1 MFRLSSSFFLSF
13 TIHAL
18 IALLAVGIYQEV
30 RLHSPAAKKAVCVSL
45 THCVETLPVA
55 PKQARIQ
62 PPPILPKK
70 IEVEKPPPPKPIERP
85 KPIVKVEPKPVVR
98 PPPVIEDIVEPAPV
112 EAVAVVETKIDEVA
126 DLKESTTAS
135 ASQPEIESDSA
146 ATPTVEES
154 YLEEHLAEIARL
166 LQKHLYYPRSAR
178 KRGITGEVIV
188 AFELLSNGEARAIE
202 VRSGSRDLLN
212 RAAIT
217 TIERLSGEF
226 PRPQEPISLQVPI
239 RYQLQ

>member
-1 MFRLSSSFFLSF
+1 MYRLSSSFFLSF

-18 IALLAVGIYQEV
+18 MALLVVGIYQEV
-30 RLHSPAAKKAVCVSL
+30 RLHIPVAEKSVCVSL
-45 THCVETLPVA
+45 THCVESLPVA
-55 PKQARIQ
+55 PKQVSMK
-62 PPPILPKK
+62 PPPSLPKK
-70 IEVEKPPPPKPIERP
+70 VEVVKPPPPKQ
-85 KPIVKVEPKPVVR
+85 IVKVEPRPVIKA
-98 PPPVIEDIVEPAPV
+98 PPVIEQIIEPVPV
-112 EAVAVVETKIDEVA
+112 EEVVIADPDMIAEVPENTIAVD
-126 DLKESTTAS
+126 
-135 ASQPEIESDSA
+135 SQPEIESDLVP
-146 ATPTVEES
+146 TPTVEES

-166 LQKHLYYPRSAR
+166 LQEHLYYPRSAR

-188 AFELLSNGEARAIE
+188 AFELLKNGEARAIE

>member
-1 MFRLSSSFFLSF
+1 MYRFSSSFFLSF

-18 IALLAVGIYQEV
+18 LALLAVGFYQEV
-30 RLHSPAAKKAVCVSL
+30 RLHTPAAEKSVCVSL
-45 THCVETLPVA
+45 THCVESSPIT
-55 PKQARIQ
+55 PKQVSIK
-62 PPPILPKK
+62 PPPPLPKK
-70 IEVEKPPPPKPIERP
+70 IEVVQPLPP
-85 KPIVKVEPKPVVR
+85 KPIVKVEPKPVIKA
-98 PPPVIEDIVEPAPV
+98 PPVIEPVLVEEVVIADPDTDMVAEVPKNTI
-112 EAVAVVETKIDEVA
+112 AV
-126 DLKESTTAS
+126 S
-135 ASQPEIESDSA
+135 SQPEIESDSA
-146 ATPTVEES
+146 PTPTVEDS

-166 LQKHLYYPRSAR
+166 LQEHLYYPRSAR

-188 AFELLSNGEARAIE
+188 AFELLKNGEARAIE

-226 PRPQEPISLQVPI
+226 PRPQEVISLQVPI